1 MRFALFETKV
11 YSVKMIVNLFAI
23 NSPYNFDV
31 TIPKDEIE
39 LESED
44 TKLKTDAKI
53 KGKISKRITQ
63 VDVEGNTSALIETE
77 CSRCLQ
83 PLEKVFEISFNV
95 SFVTPENYT
104 AEKEAEINEKDLQ
117 VSVFEGDKIDLSEI
131 VREQILLNLPTQIFC
146 KDDCRGLCLK
156 CGANRNVTDC
166 SCEEIE
172 IDPRWS
178 ALKNLK

>member
-1 MRFALFETKV
+1 
-11 YSVKMIVNLFAI
+11 MIVELFPI
-23 NSPYNFDV
+23 SSPYEFNV
-31 TIPKDEIE
+31 SIAKEEIE
-39 LESED
+39 LEGED
-44 TKLKTDAKI
+44 AKLKTDAKI

-63 VDVEGNTSALIETE
+63 VDVDGDISTVIETE

-83 PLEKVFEISFNV
+83 PLEKEFEIPFSV

-104 AEKEAEINEKDLQ
+104 KEKEAEINEKDLQ

-131 VREQILLNLPTQIFC
+131 VREQILLNLPTQVFC
-146 KDDCRGLCLK
+146 KDDCKGLCLK
-156 CGANRNVTDC
+156 CGANRNLKDC
-166 SCEEIE
+166 SCDEKE